1 MRIKIKGIN
10 DYIEGNLEFDSDNVL
25 IGARESITGYFYPIS
40 SFATEFGELTIGD
53 ITNGSESSGNSL
65 NISRRDLAAMLAMNG
80 ILSNRL
86 RVDSIYSKLEETTA
100 KMAVKYADELIKQL
114 N

>member
-10 DYIEGNLEFDSDNVL
+10 DYIEGNLEFDSEDVL

-40 SFATEFGELTIGD
+40 SFSPEIGD
-53 ITNGSESSGNSL
+53 INIGENSGGNSSGNSL
-65 NISRRDLAAMLAMNG
+65 NVSRRDLAAMLAMNG